1 MRNLVGM
8 LPWAV
13 LLIAAG
19 AGICWLLSKD
29 IAAGKWLLAALIIGH
44 GFIHVMFLVP
54 APPVAASGPQWPF
67 HIAQSWPVTAAG
79 LNLGLVRVVG
89 AALIAVAGASSVF
102 AQSTALSTA
111 GIVVPA
117 GWWPGSAGVGAV
129 ASAIVLIAFF
139 DPQLILGLGIDA
151 TLLSVVVAR
160 AWAP

>member
-89 AALIAVAGASSVF
+89 AALIAVALVAF
-102 AQSTALSTA
+102 AAAALSTA